1 MVPPHNHTVHSKRT
15 DVRLRR
21 RQPSNSSN
29 KSTRIR
35 YVFPK
40 PCMHHANLTVAG
52 FIGGGFDFRTEST
65 QLANL
70 KTQLAEAR
78 SILDLAEN
86 ETLPL
91 GVGFITFQ
99 SEGFV
104 ENVIP
109 ILWENR
115 VAAVWLSFPKDDED
129 HEVLIR
135 AIRRCRDWDVKL
147 FVQVGTVRAAE
158 TAVGQGVDGLVVQ
171 GTDAGGHQWA
181 RGAGLISL
189 VPEVRDLV
197 NARNATT
204 VVLAAGGIVDG
215 RGCVAALGLGWFLAF
230 LLGFDDGC

>member
-1 MVPPHNHTVHSKRT
+1 
-15 DVRLRR
+15 
-21 RQPSNSSN
+21 
-29 KSTRIR
+29 
-35 YVFPK
+35 
-40 PCMHHANLTVAG
+40 MHHANLTVAG

-197 NARNATT
+197 NAMNATT